1 MARSQAPAW
10 ERILAPSSSL
20 ASGMSPTNCRLL
32 GKAELCSQAGSQAGA
47 WEPEEKSKM
56 SDKFLLID
64 YENIQKVNLSD
75 VPDNVLVRIFVGQS
89 QKSIPF
95 ELVQQA
101 QRFGHCI
108 EWIKIEGQGSNAL
121 DFHIAFYMGK
131 LQTEH
136 KRASFI
142 ILSKD
147 KGFDPLI
154 KHINNLKGNC
164 RRINSLF
171 ELSSVSDNYSK
182 DQNLKRTIEI
192 LSKIDKSK
200 RPRKRITLSQHVSTI
215 FQKKLNDSEI
225 DKIIDYLF
233 IEKLVSETGG
243 KLSYNF

>member
-1 MARSQAPAW
+1 
-10 ERILAPSSSL
+10 
-20 ASGMSPTNCRLL
+20 
-32 GKAELCSQAGSQAGA
+32 
-47 WEPEEKSKM
+47 
-56 SDKFLLID
+56 
-64 YENIQKVNLSD
+64 
-75 VPDNVLVRIFVGQS
+75 
-89 QKSIPF
+89 
-95 ELVQQA
+95 
-101 QRFGHCI
+101 
-108 EWIKIEGQGSNAL
+108 
-121 DFHIAFYMGK
+121 MGK

-182 DQNLKRTIEI
+182 DQNLKRTIEFYLRLI
-192 LSKIDKSK
+192 KASVQERRTTLSKHI
-200 RPRKRITLSQHVSTI
+200 STI